1 MEIENVAPI
10 IHTLERQSRRNHRKL
25 GWAGGLLAGLLL
37 LSGPS
42 SAQAQTQFCMR
53 TFASAFSQLRSLES
67 KAVSQ
72 AAADSEVMA
81 LFGPRP
87 QVCEESAYR
96 VFMDTF
102 EAFSKE
108 AMRATNPSTRDRLL
122 RLAIAA
128 ARQAPTKVP
137 ATDLD
142 GSVRKYRQVKS
153 NLSATADDVGFAKT
167 PLLQQLL
174 DVLMSLGSPTAAVAT
189 VPVPTP
195 TTTTPETM
203 TTPPATGSAG
213 VQQIRVP
220 TQPLPPW
227 AVIKVYEMRDLIRAQ
242 DLPGIQIRLQE
253 VINWM
258 ESSTRE
264 QQ

>member
-10 IHTLERQSRRNHRKL
+10 IHTLERQSRRNPRKL
-25 GWAGGLLAGLLL
+25 GWAGGLLASLLL
-37 LSGPS
+37 LGGPTA
-42 SAQAQTQFCMR
+42 AQAQSCMPV
-53 TFASAFSQLRSLES
+53 FATAFSRLRSLEP
-67 KAVSQ
+67 KASSQ
-72 AAADSEVMA
+72 AIADAEVMA

-87 QVCEESAYR
+87 PACEESAYR
-96 VFMDTF
+96 VFMETF
-102 EAFSKE
+102 EAFAKE
-108 AMRATNPSTRDRLL
+108 AMRAAPPSRDKLL

-128 ARQAPTKVP
+128 VRQAPGKVP

-142 GSVRKYRQVKS
+142 SSVRKYRQVKS

-174 DVLMSLGSPTAAVAT
+174 DVLMSLGAPTAAVAT
-189 VPVPTP
+189 VPVPTTTPDTTPTPSTPSP
-195 TTTTPETM
+195 TT
-203 TTPPATGSAG
+203 AGG

-242 DLPGIQIRLQE
+242 DLPGIQLRLQE

-258 ESSTRE
+258 ESSTRD

>member
-10 IHTLERQSRRNHRKL
+10 IHTLERQSRRNRSRL

-37 LSGPS
+37 VSGPTEV
-42 SAQAQTQFCMR
+42 QAQSCMPA
-53 TFASAFSQLRSLES
+53 FASAFARLRALEP
-67 KAVSQ
+67 KANTQ
-72 AAADSEVMA
+72 PIADAEVMA
-81 LFGPRP
+81 LFGPRA
-87 QVCEESAYR
+87 QACEESAYR

-102 EAFSKE
+102 EAFAKD
-108 AMRATNPSTRDRLL
+108 AMRAAPPSRDKLL

-128 ARQAPTKVP
+128 VRQAPAKVP

-142 GSVRKYRQVKS
+142 SSVRKYRQVKS

-174 DVLMSLGSPTAAVAT
+174 DVLMSLGAPSAAVAT
-189 VPVPTP
+189 VPVPTAQPDPTPTP
-195 TTTTPETM
+195 TTAP
-203 TTPPATGSAG
+203 TGSGG

-242 DLPGIQIRLQE
+242 DLPGIQLRLQE

-258 ESSTRE
+258 ESSTRD

>member
-10 IHTLERQSRRNHRKL
+10 IHTLERQSRRNRRL
-25 GWAGGLLAGLLL
+25 AGLAGGLLAGVLL
-37 LSGPS
+37 LSGPTP
-42 SAQAQTQFCMR
+42 AQAQSCMS
-53 TFASAFSQLRSLES
+53 TFANAFTRLRALEP
-67 KAVSQ
+67 KATAQ
-72 AAADSEVMA
+72 AVADAEVMG

-87 QVCEESAYR
+87 QACEESAYR

-102 EAFSKE
+102 EAFAKE
-108 AMRATNPSTRDRLL
+108 AMRTTNPGSRDKLL

-128 ARQAPTKVP
+128 ARQAPMKVP
-137 ATDLD
+137 ATDLE
-142 GSVRKYRQVKS
+142 SSARKYRQVKS

-174 DVLMSLGSPTAAVAT
+174 DVLMSLGAPTAAITTVTAPGPDPSAT
-189 VPVPTP
+189 PSPTP
-195 TTTTPETM
+195 APSG
-203 TTPPATGSAG
+203 TGNGG

-258 ESSTRE
+258 EASTRD

>member
-1 MEIENVAPI
+1 VAPI
-10 IHTLERQSRRNHRKL
+10 IHTLERQSRRNPRTL
-25 GWAGGLLAGLLL
+25 GWAGGLLASLLL
-37 LSGPS
+37 LGGPTE
-42 SAQAQTQFCMR
+42 AQAQSCMPV
-53 TFASAFSQLRSLES
+53 FATAFSRLRSLEP
-67 KAVSQ
+67 KASSQ
-72 AAADSEVMA
+72 ATADAEVMA

-87 QVCEESAYR
+87 PACEESAYR
-96 VFMDTF
+96 VFMETF
-102 EAFSKE
+102 EAFAKE
-108 AMRATNPSTRDRLL
+108 AMRATAPASRDKLL

-128 ARQAPTKVP
+128 VRQAPVKVP

-142 GSVRKYRQVKS
+142 SSVRKYRQVKS
-153 NLSATADDVGFAKT
+153 NLSATADDVGFNKT

-174 DVLMSLGSPTAAVAT
+174 DVLMSLGAPTAAVAT
-189 VPVPTP
+189 VPVPVP
-195 TTTTPETM
+195 TTTPET
-203 TTPPATGSAG
+203 TPSPSTPSPTPTGG

-242 DLPGIQIRLQE
+242 DLPGIQLRLQE

-258 ESSTRE
+258 ESSTRD